1 MFFEHLYYTANLFIW
16 IISSVLVLSLI
27 VQLIYYLG
35 IYSKVAGYNNCDI
48 PERLTPVSVIICA
61 RNEAENLQRNLP
73 AFLTQN
79 HPDYEVIVVNDC
91 STDNS
96 DEILMDMKVKFPHL
110 YVTTIQQDRKFM
122 HGKKLALTVGIK
134 AARNEQLLFSDA
146 DCHPVSDQWI
156 TRMSRHFCDETELI
170 LGVGKYESKRGLLNM
185 IVRYE
190 TLFTAIQYL
199 SYALIGKAYMGVG
212 RNMGYLK
219 QLFYRHKG
227 FASHL
232 RVLSGDD
239 DLFVNE
245 ATTPTNTQV
254 ELSPESFTISV
265 APASFGEWFRQ
276 KKRHLSTSPYYKTS
290 SKLRLGA
297 EYLSRLLF
305 YSSAILLLFTAH
317 WIWVAVAAW
326 GLLSIVRL
334 VIIKLSMKRLNERDL
349 LLPSLLLDPLI
360 PIILGIIRISNIIR
374 PREPKWN

>member
-1 MFFEHLYYTANLFIW
+1 MFFEHLYHTATLFTW
-16 IISSVLVLSLI
+16 IILSVLVLSLV

-35 IYSKVAGYNNCDI
+35 IYSKVAGYRNPDI
-48 PERLTPVSVIICA
+48 PERVIPVSVIICA
-61 RNEAENLQRNLP
+61 RNEAENLERNLP

-91 STDNS
+91 STDNT
-96 DEILMDMKVKFPHL
+96 DEVLMNMKVQYPHL
-110 YVTTIQQDRKFM
+110 YVTTIQQDRKFI
-122 HGKKLALTVGIK
+122 HGKKLAVTVGIK

-146 DCHPVSDQWI
+146 DCHPFSDQWI
-156 TRMSRHFCDETELI
+156 TSMSRHFSDKTELI
-170 LGVGKYESKRGLLNM
+170 LGVGKYESKRGLLNI

-199 SYALIGKAYMGVG
+199 SFALIGKAYMGVG

-219 QLFYRHKG
+219 PLFYRHKG

-245 ATTPTNTQV
+245 ATTPTNTKV

-265 APASFGEWFRQ
+265 APVSFAEWFRQ
-276 KKRHLSTSPYYKTS
+276 KKRHLSTSPYYNTS
-290 SKLRLGA
+290 SKFRLGLD
-297 EYLSRLLF
+297 YLTRFLF
-305 YSSAILLLFTAH
+305 YGSAIILLFTEH
-317 WIWVAVAAW
+317 WIWVAAAAW
-326 GLLSIVRL
+326 GLLTIVRL

-360 PIILGIIRISNIIR
+360 PIILGIIRISNIIG

>member
-1 MFFEHLYYTANLFIW
+1 MFFEHLYHTANLITW
-16 IISSVLVLSLI
+16 ITSLALILSLV

-35 IYSKVAGYNNCDI
+35 IYSKVAGYRNPDI
-48 PERLTPVSVIICA
+48 PEKMIPVSVIICA
-61 RNEAENLQRNLP
+61 RNEARNLERNLP

-79 HPDYEVIVVNDC
+79 HPDYQVIVVNDC
-91 STDNS
+91 STDNT
-96 DEILMDMKVKFPHL
+96 DEVLMDMKVKYPHL
-110 YVTTIQQDRKFM
+110 YVTTIQKDRKFI
-122 HGKKLALTVGIK
+122 HGKKLAVTVGIK
-134 AARNEQLLFSDA
+134 AARNEHLLFSDA
-146 DCHPVSDQWI
+146 DCYPVSDQWI
-156 TRMSRHFCDETELI
+156 TRMSRHFSDETELI
-170 LGVGKYESKRGLLNM
+170 LGVGKYETKRGLLNL

-199 SYALIGKAYMGVG
+199 SFARIGKAYMGVG

-227 FASHL
+227 FAGHL

-254 ELSPESFTISV
+254 ELSPESFTISA
-265 APASFGEWFRQ
+265 APETFGEWFRQ
-276 KKRHLSTSPYYKTS
+276 KKRHLSTSRYYNTS
-290 SKLRLGA
+290 SKFRLGLD
-297 EYLSRLLF
+297 YITRLLF
-305 YSSAILLLFTAH
+305 YSSAIILLFDEH
-317 WIWVAVAAW
+317 WKWIAAAAW
-326 GLLSIVRL
+326 ILLSICRL

-360 PIILGIIRISNIIR
+360 PIILVFIRIANIIR